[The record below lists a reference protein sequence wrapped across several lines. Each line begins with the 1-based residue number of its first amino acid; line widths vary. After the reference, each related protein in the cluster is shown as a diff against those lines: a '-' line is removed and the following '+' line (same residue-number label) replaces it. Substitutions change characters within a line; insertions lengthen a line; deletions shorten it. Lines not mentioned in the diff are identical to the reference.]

1 MKTIG
6 LIGGMSWESSLE
18 YYRLLNEG
26 VKARLGGLH
35 NAKSLMVTVD
45 FAEIAAMQK
54 AGAWMEAARVL
65 VHAAQ
70 TLERGGA
77 DCVLICTNT
86 MHKVASEV
94 QAAVNIPLIHIAD
107 ATAEKV
113 VKSGIARVGLLGTA
127 FTMEQDFYRG
137 RLLEKHGLEV
147 LTPELG
153 DRQTVH
159 RIIYEELCLG
169 RVLETSKLEYV
180 RIMDALVSSGAQ
192 GIILGC
198 TEIML
203 LVGQADCAVPTFDTT
218 ALHVEK
224 ALEFALQ
231 GVDTLEVRKRQAP
244 QGVR

>member
-18 YYRLLNEG
+18 YYRLLNQG
-26 VKARLGGLH
+26 VKVRLGGLH

-45 FAEIAAMQK
+45 FAEIAALQK
-54 AGAWMEAARVL
+54 AGAWNEAARVL
-65 VHAAQ
+65 AQAAQ

-94 QAAVNIPLIHIAD
+94 QVAVNIPLLHIAD

-113 VKSGIARVGLLGTA
+113 LEHGIRTVGLLGTA
-127 FTMEQDFYRG
+127 FTMEQGFYKG
-137 RLLEKHGLEV
+137 RLLEKYGLEV
-147 LTPELG
+147 LTPGLE

-159 RIIYEELCLG
+159 RIIYDELCLG
-169 RVLETSKLEYV
+169 RILETSKLEYV
-180 RIMDALVSSGAQ
+180 RIMSTLVSKGAQ

-203 LVGQADCAVPTFDTT
+203 LVGQDDCAVPVFDTT

-224 ALEFALQ
+224 AVAFVLEQ
-231 GVDTLEVRKRQAP
+231 G
-244 QGVR
+244 

>member
-18 YYRLLNEG
+18 YYRLLNQG

-45 FAEIAAMQK
+45 FAEIAALQK
-54 AGAWMEAARVL
+54 VGAWDEAANL
-65 VHAAQ
+65 LSSAAQ

-86 MHKVASEV
+86 MHKVADEV
-94 QAAVNIPLIHIAD
+94 QAAVKIPLIHIAD

-113 VKSGIARVGLLGTA
+113 VQAGITRVGLLGTA
-127 FTMEQDFYRG
+127 FTMEQDFYKG
-137 RLLEKHGLEV
+137 RLLEKYGLEV
-147 LTPELG
+147 LTPEQG
-153 DRQTVH
+153 DRNQVH
-159 RIIYEELCLG
+159 RIIFDELCLG
-169 RVLETSKLEYV
+169 TVDAGSKLEYV
-180 RIMDALVSSGAQ
+180 RIMVDLVARGAQ

-203 LVGQADCAVPTFDTT
+203 LVGQEDSPIPIFDTT

-224 ALEFALQ
+224 AVEFALE
-231 GVDTLEVRKRQAP
+231 GVAQPA
-244 QGVR
+244 

>member
-18 YYRLLNEG
+18 YYRLLNKG

-35 NAKSLMVTVD
+35 NAKSLMFTVD
-45 FAEIAAMQK
+45 FAEIAALQK
-54 AGAWMEAARVL
+54 AGAWNEAANL
-65 VHAAQ
+65 LSSAAQ
-70 TLERGGA
+70 TLERSGA

-86 MHKVASEV
+86 MHKVADQV
-94 QAAVNIPLIHIAD
+94 QAAINIPLIHIAD
-107 ATAEKV
+107 ATAEQV
-113 VKSGIARVGLLGTA
+113 VGAGITRVGLLGTA

-137 RLLEKHGLEV
+137 RLLEKYGLEV
-147 LTPELG
+147 LVPEAQ

-159 RIIYEELCLG
+159 RIIFDELCLG
-169 RVLETSKLEYV
+169 TVDAGSKLEYM
-180 RIMDALVSSGAQ
+180 RIMADLTARGAQ

-203 LVGQADCAVPTFDTT
+203 LVGQADSPVPTFDTT

-224 ALEFALQ
+224 AVAFALEEV
-231 GVDTLEVRKRQAP
+231 GALEGEMA
-244 QGVR
+244 

>member
-1 MKTIG
+1 
-6 LIGGMSWESSLE
+6 MSWESSLE
-18 YYRLLNEG
+18 YYRLLNQG

-45 FAEIAAMQK
+45 FAEIAALQK
-54 AGAWMEAARVL
+54 AGAWNEAAGVL
-65 VHAAQ
+65 AQAAQ

-113 VKSGIARVGLLGTA
+113 VASGISTVGLLGTA
-127 FTMEQDFYRG
+127 FTMEQDFYKG
-137 RLLEKHGLEV
+137 RLLEKYGLEV
-147 LTPELG
+147 LTPEQV
-153 DRQTVH
+153 DRSSVH
-159 RIIYEELCLG
+159 RIIFDELCLG
-169 RVLETSKLEYV
+169 TVDERSKAQYV
-180 RIMDALVSSGAQ
+180 RIMADLVARGAQ

-224 ALEFALQ
+224 AVEFALEDLF
-231 GVDTLEVRKRQAP
+231 VPAP
-244 QGVR
+244 VQSERDPRAQI